1 MASSNGF
8 LHSDSQP
15 ILPPWLT
22 NSSNGNASNVILPPS
37 PSVAL
42 TLSPSA
48 VLAPTIPWMQGA
60 EISTASVSGGGF
72 TLHHIQRNAIR
83 GKEVAIT
90 SELAEC
96 VRELEDGHKAW
107 IAHKEETAWRM
118 KRLELQLESE
128 KAAKRREKMDEIESK
143 VRALKEEQ
151 KVMLERID
159 AEYKEQILGLR
170 RDAEAKEQKLVDHW
184 TAKHL
189 QMIKLLEQTGCRAR
203 PGPDAGGR

>member
-1 MASSNGF
+1 MATSNGF

-22 NSSNGNASNVILPPS
+22 NSSNGSNVIIPPS

-48 VLAPTIPWMQGA
+48 VLAPSIPWMQRPERSA
-60 EISTASVSGGGF
+60 ATDSGGGYA
-72 TLHHIQRNAIR
+72 LHHIQRNAIH
-83 GKEVAIT
+83 GKEVPIT

-96 VRELEDGHKAW
+96 FRELEDGHKAW
-107 IAHKEETAWRM
+107 IAHKKETAWRM

-128 KAAKRREKMDEIESK
+128 KAARRREKMEEIESK

-189 QMIKLLEQTGCRAR
+189 QMVKLLEQMGCRPR